1 MKKWEPRH
9 ESDWDR
15 LSAPRPHIASA
26 MRGYPVRKARP
37 IFGFFGFI
45 TPMEGYPEFSVPTLE
60 TCVIDS
66 PSRVRRTLTLLLA
79 QAV

>member
-1 MKKWEPRH
+1 MNPIGTGSRPP
-9 ESDWDR
+9 DR
-15 LSAPRPHIASA
+15 TLHRLCAGIQR
-26 MRGYPVRKARP
+26 VRARA
-37 IFGFFGFI
+37 IFGFI

>member
-1 MKKWEPRH
+1 MNPIGTGSRP
-9 ESDWDR
+9 
-15 LSAPRPHIASA
+15 PRPHIASA
-26 MRGYPVRKARP
+26 MRGYPAGKARP
-37 IFGFFGFI
+37 IFGFI

>member
-15 LSAPRPHIASA
+15 LSAPDRTLHRLCAGIQ
-26 MRGYPVRKARP
+26 RVRARA
-37 IFGFFGFI
+37 IFGFI